1 MYGRDVVSVSASEL
15 NMGRGKAHMWGS
27 MSIRSLC
34 LFVFLFDFVL
44 RLVRGAPEGTQVS
57 ERRALGIG
65 LRWAKWR
72 ETNDRSVEVL
82 YVGVG
87 GGVGG

>member
-1 MYGRDVVSVSASEL
+1 MYGRDVASVSAREQ
-15 NMGRGKAHMWGS
+15 NMGRGKAHIWGS

-34 LFVFLFDFVL
+34 LFVFLFDFAL

-82 YVGVG
+82 YVGAG